1 MNLQEYKL
9 PELKKGRVISKRG
22 MVIQAII
29 DMINLERPTK
39 YKKGDKLVELK
50 QIKSPIEKRAIAIKV
65 SHLNDAELEWV
76 YGTGREY
83 KNKSDKNTFSKFFFG
98 SLKTKNRQNV

>member
-9 PELKKGRVISKRG
+9 PGFKKGKVISKRG

-39 YKKGDKLVELK
+39 YKKGDKWVELK

-76 YGTGREY
+76 YHNGKDYKEKTG
-83 KNKSDKNTFSKFFFG
+83 SFSKFFWG
-98 SLKTKNRQNV
+98 SLKIKQ